1 MINFPYDVSDRHITV
16 ISNLK
21 DFKVVWHMFVKK
33 IAREISTISRAP
45 TLYAA
50 KSGYQYN
57 SKIGLGFPTGSL
69 KLFCEIS

>member
-16 ISNLK
+16 IRNLK

-45 TLYAA
+45 TWYA
-50 KSGYQYN
+50 
-57 SKIGLGFPTGSL
+57 SKKWLSVQLKNRFGLPH
-69 KLFCEIS
+69 